1 MHSYRAGLPT
11 LPLYLAQLICRFEN
25 VPMRNT
31 WWKVLGIA
39 LMVYV
44 HLGGMLFE
52 APRLNILNETVRALY
67 FHVPMWF
74 GMIFLF
80 SVSVYYAVQYLRNPS
95 PELDRK
101 SVGFANVGLVFGIL
115 GILTGMLWANYTW
128 GSPWHG
134 DPKQNGA
141 AIALLVYLAYFVLRG
156 SLDNEEQRARLSSVY
171 NIFAFAA
178 MVPLVFIIP
187 RLTSSMHPGNG
198 GNPGFNAY
206 DLDSRMR
213 MIFYPAVIGW
223 ILIGVWIASLRIR
236 IRTIEEKIFELE
248 DEKNA

>member
-1 MHSYRAGLPT
+1 
-11 LPLYLAQLICRFEN
+11 LAQLTN
-25 VPMRNT
+25 RNFFST
-31 WWKVLGIA
+31 LAIETNMKNILKYLAVLLLLYIHVAG
-39 LMVYV
+39 L
-44 HLGGMLFE
+44 LLE

-74 GMIFLF
+74 GMVLLYL
-80 SVSVYYAVQYLRNPS
+80 VSVYYAVLFLRNPLS
-95 PELDRK
+95 DFDIK
-101 SVGFANVGLVFGIL
+101 SVAYAHVGTAFGFLGLV
-115 GILTGMLWANYTW
+115 TGMLWATYTW

-156 SLDNEEQRARLSSVY
+156 SVDNEEQRGRLSAVY

-178 MVPLVFIIP
+178 MIPLLFIIP
-187 RLTSSMHPGNG
+187 RLTDSMHPGNG

-213 MIFYPAVIGW
+213 LIFYPAIVAW
-223 ILIGVWIASLRIR
+223 FLIGIWIAKLRIR
-236 IRTIEEKIFELE
+236 FIHLQNRIEEI
-248 DEKNA
+248 

>member
-1 MHSYRAGLPT
+1 
-11 LPLYLAQLICRFEN
+11 
-25 VPMRNT
+25 MRNN
-31 WWKVLGIA
+31 WWKILGIV
-39 LMVYV
+39 LLVYV

-52 APRLNILNETVRALY
+52 VPRLNILNESVRALY

-80 SVSVYYAVQYLRNPS
+80 LISVYYAVLYLRNPS
-95 PELDRK
+95 SDLDRK
-101 SVGFANVGLVFGIL
+101 SVAFANVGLLFGLL
-115 GILTGMLWANYTW
+115 GMVTGMLWANYTW

-156 SLDNEEQRARLSSVY
+156 SLENEEQRARLSSVY

-178 MVPLVFIIP
+178 MIPLVFIIP

-213 MIFYPAVIGW
+213 MIFYPAVMGW
-223 ILIGVWIASLRIR
+223 ILIGVWIASVRIR
-236 IRTIEEKIFELE
+236 IKTVEEKLLELE
-248 DEKNA
+248 DEKNG